1 MAVIEIGIYKIHAG
15 KRDEF
20 VKLYDEELLPAQR
33 EFGFDVVGHF
43 VSLDDE
49 QTFVWLRRFSS
60 REDRQ
65 RMTDEYYG
73 GDLWRNELGP
83 RALPLIEDYSN
94 VIAVEPAPASA
105 IQ

>member
-60 REDRQ
+60 REERQ

-73 GDLWRNELGP
+73 GDLWRNELCP